1 MRSFPADQKRIIAF
15 RVRWIDLF
23 RGGGL
28 SMPWSEGYVWAW
40 EGGTIGTQQMN
51 ELRQDMF
58 QAGIRT
64 HQPVDGT
71 YDHRILYY
79 VMSHW
84 P

>member
-1 MRSFPADQKRIIAF
+1 
-15 RVRWIDLF
+15 
-23 RGGGL
+23 
-28 SMPWSEGYVWAW
+28 MPWSEGYVWAW

>member
-1 MRSFPADQKRIIAF
+1 
-15 RVRWIDLF
+15 
-23 RGGGL
+23 
-28 SMPWSEGYVWAW
+28 MPWSEGYVWAW

-58 QAGIRT
+58 QAGVRT

-79 VMSHW
+79 VMAHW